1 MLKNSPTTFL
11 ANDSISIFWFLII
24 RNDVAKLFIPSG
36 TFTDIFGLT
45 NDTVKLDFKT
55 QEEKYYG
62 TLKLTL
68 KMKIRIKYILQ
79 LMNEK
84 GEVFDYAD
92 SDKGVF
98 SYAYLPP
105 GSYKLRII
113 YDKNGDDKWT
123 TGNYLEKRKPETVI
137 YYPSPITI
145 RSNWDLEL
153 EWKVE

>member
-1 MLKNSPTTFL
+1 
-11 ANDSISIFWFLII
+11 
-24 RNDVAKLFIPSG
+24 
-36 TFTDIFGLT
+36 
-45 NDTVKLDFKT
+45 

-84 GEVFDYAD
+84 GEVSDYVS
-92 SDKGVF
+92 SDKKNF
-98 SYAYLPP
+98 SYTYLPP
-105 GSYKLRII
+105 GSYKLSII
-113 YDKNGDDKWT
+113 YDYNGDDKWT

-137 YYPSPITI
+137 YYSNPITI

-153 EWKVE
+153 DWKVE

>member
-1 MLKNSPTTFL
+1 
-11 ANDSISIFWFLII
+11 
-24 RNDVAKLFIPSG
+24 
-36 TFTDIFGLT
+36 
-45 NDTVKLDFKT
+45 
-55 QEEKYYG
+55 
-62 TLKLTL
+62 
-68 KMKIRIKYILQ
+68 
-79 LMNEK
+79 MNEK
-84 GEVFDYAD
+84 GEVFDYAS

-98 SYAYLPP
+98 SYTYLPP

-153 EWKVE
+153 DWKVE